1 MTELTFC
8 ERKEVIKLDADSI
21 LKEVLISDNGCMR
34 HCTHSYWH
42 LGYDCCDKVDHEC
55 KDHSMYEI
63 DYEKVIKDYDLK
75 EGDTP

>member
-1 MTELTFC
+1 M
-8 ERKEVIKLDADSI
+8 IKLNVENI

-34 HCTHSYWH
+34 HCKHAYWWK
-42 LGYDCCDKVDHEC
+42 GYDCCNESGNEC